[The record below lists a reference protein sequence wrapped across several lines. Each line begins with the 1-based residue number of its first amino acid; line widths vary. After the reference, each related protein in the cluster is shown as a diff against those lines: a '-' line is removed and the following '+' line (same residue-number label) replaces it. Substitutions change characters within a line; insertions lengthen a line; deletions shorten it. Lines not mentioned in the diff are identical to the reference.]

1 MTYDQAAEE
10 ARKAK
15 WDADAAETAAKK
27 AAREEAEASSAAAI
41 ARREAVA
48 EKDAAAARR
57 EQVAALIPDFSKVE
71 RGELKVAGDEP
82 TAGTPVAGRA
92 LQRAAELVKQEV
104 IATTGADDWSVLITS
119 DADLAGSDAAYW
131 STLTG
136 LERLETWAKSV
147 LDTTA
152 SVAGASV
159 AAEGKS
165 LAVPIAAAL
174 AAAVPGALSL
184 LSAHRT
190 VTTGKVTIDDVTAAA
205 AVAGV
210 LKGRNA
216 KRKVFHD
223 TIRPL
228 PSSGVILSKVDAL
241 YELRQQLTE
250 RKVTLDSLKQTGGT
264 EASDEVVAAIGL
276 VGKVSDSIE
285 ELLGK
290 LVTVP
295 DGATRS
301 PLAAAILREGLHNG
315 TFKYVLFVKAQSASG
330 MQLVNDKPLWAKDTF
345 AVLAAA
351 SISWMLVDG
360 AGGDILD
367 ANVTTG
373 TAQAEG
379 KIGDT
384 FQLLP

>member
-1 MTYDQAAEE
+1 MTYDKAAEE

-27 AAREEAEASSAAAI
+27 AAREEAEASSAAAV

-57 EQVAALIPDFSKVE
+57 EQVAALIPDFGKVE
-71 RGELKVAGDEP
+71 RGELKVGGDEP

-104 IATTGADDWSVLITS
+104 IATTGSDDWSVLITN

-131 STLTG
+131 STLKA
-136 LERLETWAKSV
+136 LERLETWAQSV

-152 SVAGASV
+152 NIGAAG
-159 AAEGKS
+159 EGF
-165 LAVPIAAAL
+165 AFIPIAAAL

-190 VTTGKVTIDDVTAAA
+190 VTTGKITIDDVTAAA

-228 PSSGVILSKVDAL
+228 PGSGVILSKVDGL
-241 YELRQQLTE
+241 YELRRQLIE
-250 RKVTLDSLKQTGGT
+250 RKVTLESLKQTGGT
-264 EASDEVVAAIGL
+264 EPPDELVGAIAL
-276 VGKVSDSIE
+276 VGKVSDTIE

-290 LVTVP
+290 LLTVP

-301 PLAAAILREGLHNG
+301 PLAGAVLREGLHNG

-351 SISWMLVDG
+351 SISWMLVDA
-360 AGGDILD
+360 AGGDVLD

-373 TAQAEG
+373 TAQAKG
-379 KIGDT
+379 KIGGT
-384 FQLLP
+384 FELVP

>member
-1 MTYDQAAEE
+1 MTYDKAAEE

-27 AAREEAEASSAAAI
+27 AAREEAEASSAAA
-41 ARREAVA
+41 AVRREAVA

-71 RGELKVAGDEP
+71 RGELKVGGDEP

-92 LQRAAELVKQEV
+92 LQKAAELVKTKV
-104 IATTGADDWSVLITS
+104 VAATGADDWSLLITS
-119 DADLAGSDAAYW
+119 DGDLAGSDAAYH
-131 STLTG
+131 STLAG
-136 LERLETWAKSV
+136 LERLRTWAQSV
-147 LDTTA
+147 LDTTKN
-152 SVAGASV
+152 AGADPGV
-159 AAEGKS
+159 EV
-165 LAVPIAAAL
+165 VPVPVVVAAL
-174 AAAVPGALSL
+174 AAAVPGILSL

-190 VTTGKVTIDDVTAAA
+190 VTSGKVTIDDVTAAA

-210 LKGRNA
+210 LKGGNP

-228 PSSGVILSKVDAL
+228 PSGGEISSKVDKL
-241 YELRQQLTE
+241 YELRQLLIE
-250 RKVTLDSLKQTGGT
+250 RKVTLESRKRTDGT
-264 EASDEVVAAIGL
+264 EPSEALIEAIGL

-285 ELLGK
+285 EVLGK
-290 LVTVP
+290 LVAIP
-295 DGATRS
+295 DGTTRS
-301 PLAAAILREGLHNG
+301 PLAAAILREGLHKG

-330 MQLVNDKPLWAKDTF
+330 LQLVNDKPLWAKDTF

-351 SISWMLVDG
+351 SISWILIDA

-367 ANVTTG
+367 ANVATG
-373 TAQAEG
+373 TAQAKG
-379 KIGDT
+379 KIGET
-384 FQLLP
+384 FELVS